1 MLVSLATKHHWMLH
15 DLDGK
20 YTLLNGK
27 LKEEVYL
34 MQPEGFVKQGEQHLV
49 CRLRKTM
56 CGLKRTP
63 RSWYDKID
71 SFFLYHSY
79 KRKKNDRNMYTM
91 FDKKVQIVLIF
102 LYVDDLIITGNI
114 GELIKEIKERMSQ
127 VFEIKDLAELHYCLC
142 LEVWRDYG

>member
-1 MLVSLATKHHWMLH
+1 
-15 DLDGK
+15 
-20 YTLLNGK
+20 
-27 LKEEVYL
+27 
-34 MQPEGFVKQGEQHLV
+34 
-49 CRLRKTM
+49 M

-79 KRKKNDRNMYTM
+79 KRKNNDRNMYTM

-114 GELIKEIKERMSQ
+114 SELIKEIKERMSQ